1 MAGAAQEQMLVPR
14 FKNGRKTMVQYESVM
29 PKGYHA
35 SAMVGGAVATVFKIA
50 NWPRR
55 RWHARQRGS
64 EAELHE
70 VGHADF
76 SVLQLG

>member
-35 SAMVGGAVATVFKIA
+35 GAMVGGGGRNSFLRSQIGREGGGT
-50 NWPRR
+50 
-55 RWHARQRGS
+55 RGS
-64 EAELHE
+64 EAARQSSTKLDMLIL
-70 VGHADF
+70 VCC
-76 SVLQLG
+76 S